1 MAKPW
6 EKYQSTNTTID
17 GPWAKYGG
25 QQTPP
30 DVAPSES
37 VSALDSIAAEG
48 AKMFKGVAPELG
60 GAIGKTVL
68 GLPGEMLGRA
78 IGAKP
83 KEALAAAP
91 DAMGVLGGATGGPV
105 GAGVLAG
112 GAEGLKQVGQMAMG
126 DRPIPRSLDDVAAMG
141 RDMNSAA
148 DRAASG
154 ELLGLGVA
162 KIAGTIVN
170 PATRRALGFT
180 KGQINSPKSFRETLR
195 LQARAN
201 KSAEAIADND
211 LLAVRPTK
219 TVENITK
226 MFDRAGADMNDVR
239 SVLDNAG
246 VKVSRPFIEEQIIKS
261 VPNEYPGQKAAVEKV
276 MADVGVLG
284 EEISV
289 SKLHQLKT
297 RLAKMGYGQATV
309 DTDLAEVYRKSADAV
324 DSILDDVIMEKGGK
338 EAASKFTK
346 AKELYGNG
354 MFAMKGLTQQVS
366 AQMGNN
372 LFDLPTYVLASGA
385 LGAGAI
391 PSALIAGGTKLA
403 RNYGS
408 AVVAKGAKVASKIPR
423 GTGAGLSA
431 ILQRSREKK

>member
-1 MAKPW
+1 MAIKFLDEQP
-6 EKYQSTNTTID
+6 KSTGKIRFLDEAPTSSE
-17 GPWAKYGG
+17 GG
-25 QQTPP
+25 
-30 DVAPSES
+30 
-37 VSALDSIAAEG
+37 SALDKIAAEG

-68 GLPGEMLGRA
+68 GLPGEMIGRA
-78 IGAKP
+78 IGANP
-83 KEALAAAP
+83 KQANEAAP
-91 DAMGVLGGATGGPV
+91 EVMGVLGSVGGPV

-112 GAEGLKQVGQMAMG
+112 AGEGLKQVNQMAMG

-154 ELLGLGVA
+154 ELLGLGIA
-162 KIAGTIVN
+162 KTASAVVN

-201 KSAEAIADND
+201 KSAEAIAEND
-211 LLAVRPTK
+211 LLGIRPTK

-226 MFDRAGADMNDVR
+226 MFDRAGSDMNDVR
-239 SVLDNAG
+239 TVLDNAG

-408 AVVAKGAKVASKIPR
+408 AAVAKGAKVASKIPR

-431 ILQRSREKK
+431 ILQRSKEKK